1 MKAWIETAINLRKRH
16 LEDKYGEEYMKRND
30 WDVYDYCENA
40 GEEDATVAKSAD
52 QIRAILLDKQK
63 RSIEEMLDA
72 LVYCAFDA
80 EDGSKQPPFSLA
92 YTDKDDD
99 DLSNTANG
107 RAAGNKRTRPQH
119 METVRPKSHSAVP
132 HIASK

>member
-1 MKAWIETAINLRKRH
+1 MKVSMKAWIETAINLRKRH

-30 WDVYDYCENA
+30 WDVYDYCESA
-40 GEEDATVAKSAD
+40 GEEDRDATVAKSAD
-52 QIRAILLDKQK
+52 HIRAIRLNKQK

-80 EDGSKQPPFSLA
+80 EDGSKQTTPPSA

-99 DLSNTANG
+99 ELSKTANG
-107 RAAGNKRTRPQH
+107 GAASNKRSRPQH
-119 METVRPKSHSAVP
+119 IWKQ
-132 HIASK
+132 